1 MIKNYILL
9 LGVAGIALGS
19 YCAYAGNSATMTVTA
34 TIAHDVSLG
43 GVTDLNI
50 GTITINPAD
59 MSIGS
64 VSYNL
69 DGTVK
74 SKNDSIIAATSATP
88 GTFTA
93 NIANPSAC
101 DGSSYTCGGL
111 SVPSEIFG
119 ILSGNPEDSNACSF
133 YIVHDSSNRFKV
145 VPSSCGF
152 ESPESTVAGTH
163 EQTITI
169 SYTAS

>member
-1 MIKNYILL
+1 MNKYILM
-9 LGVAGIALGS
+9 LGVAGVALGS
-19 YCAYAGNSATMTVTA
+19 YAAYAGNSATMTVTA

-43 GVTDLNI
+43 GVIDLNI
-50 GTITINPAD
+50 GTITINPA
-59 MSIGS
+59 GNEEGV

-69 DGTVK
+69 DGTLK
-74 SKNDSIIAATSATP
+74 SKSGPVTAATNATP

-111 SVPSEIFG
+111 SVPDSIDN
-119 ILSGNPEDSNACSF
+119 ILGSTGSNYCPLL
-133 YIVHDSSNRFKV
+133 IVHDSSNKFKV
-145 VPSSCGF
+145 VPTQCFFLNPSQ
-152 ESPESTVAGTH
+152 TVAGTH
-163 EQTITI
+163 TRTITI